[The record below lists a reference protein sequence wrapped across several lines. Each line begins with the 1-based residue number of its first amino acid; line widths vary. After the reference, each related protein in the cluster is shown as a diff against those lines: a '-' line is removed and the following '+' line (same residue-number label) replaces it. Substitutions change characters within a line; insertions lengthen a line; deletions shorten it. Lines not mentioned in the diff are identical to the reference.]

1 MAQNSKIYR
10 FIKIELFLYEN
21 LQNEKA
27 MTMHRRMFLRDFAL
41 LGSGFTLLDHTLMAG
56 LQSKSRYAKP
66 YLLSEQGCG
75 RATGYAETNK
85 IVSKGDKIHVS
96 WLDSTPEGF
105 RVRVRT
111 FDRKTNQW
119 SPAYTVGEAYD
130 NHGGP
135 ALAIDSQGF
144 LHIIYYPHHHAMR
157 YRRSANPN
165 DASAWTEEVSF
176 GEKLTYPTLLCGPND
191 VLYFTGRRSFA
202 DAFWQ
207 VELWTKAPS
216 GGWTGGHP
224 ILTGRYPGYT
234 HFQESLYWGNDNTIH
249 LCCRIHEKTDQGSYG
264 RIQTV
269 GYLQSR
275 DLGKTWQTFAGVPV
289 ETPVDAENIDI
300 IEQGGLDAGK
310 VLRAGAM
317 AVDDRGIPHLVYSIE
332 SNNYTQS
339 FLARPDAQGGWEKIL
354 LNQYLPK
361 SRQDW
366 SMLMPGGVS
375 FNQKGQMFVV
385 FQLAQWQEGE
395 SSWGHPSCEI
405 GLLTAR
411 RPYERFSFE
420 LLSEENREIPNW
432 LPSIER
438 ATGLNEIRRRP
449 AVLFTAGTRGEGL
462 KDVLSNEVYVV
473 V

>member
-1 MAQNSKIYR
+1 
-10 FIKIELFLYEN
+10 
-21 LQNEKA
+21 
-27 MTMHRRMFLRDFAL
+27 MHRRMFLRDMAL
-41 LGSGFTLLDHTLMAG
+41 LGTGFTMLDQPFLIGTHD
-56 LQSKSRYAKP
+56 KSRYANP
-66 YLLSEQGCG
+66 FRLSTQGCG

-85 IVSKGDKIHVS
+85 IVSKDDKTHVS

-111 FDRKTNQW
+111 FDKRTGQW
-119 SPAYTVGEAYD
+119 SSACTVGEAYD

-135 ALAIDSQGF
+135 ALTIDSKGF

-157 YRRSANPN
+157 YRRSVNPN
-165 DASAWTEEVSF
+165 DASAWTDEVLF
-176 GEKLTYPTLLCGPND
+176 GEKCTYPTLLCGPDD
-191 VLYFTGRRSFA
+191 VLYFTCRRSFS

-207 VELWTKAPS
+207 AELWTKAP
-216 GGWTGGHP
+216 GEDWKGPRP

-234 HFQESLYWGNDNTIH
+234 HFQESLYWGEDQKIIH

-275 DLGKTWQTFAGVPV
+275 DLGKTWQTFAGVQL
-289 ETPVDAENIDI
+289 ETPVDAGRIDI
-300 IEQGGLDAGK
+300 IEEGGLDFGK

-317 AVDDRGIPHLVYSIE
+317 AVDGRGTPHLVYSIE
-332 SNNYTQS
+332 QNNHAES
-339 FLARPDAQGGWEKIL
+339 FLARPDSKGGWEKTL

-361 SRQDW
+361 RWQDW

-375 FNQKGQMFVV
+375 FNQKGKMFVV
-385 FQLAQWQEGE
+385 FQLAQWPAGE

-405 GLLTAR
+405 GMLTAR
-411 RPYERFSFE
+411 KPYADFSFE
-420 LLSEENREIPNW
+420 LLSEENREIPHW

-438 ATGLNEIRRRP
+438 ATGYHPIRRKP
-449 AVLFTAGTRGEGL
+449 AVLFTAGSRGEGL
-462 KDVLSNEVYVV
+462 KDVLSNEVYVLV
-473 V
+473 